1 VLSLAQALAAL
12 PDTAD
17 GIAAHL
23 TAQGIRGR
31 RGSACT
37 CPFAS
42 YLTSLGLADPV
53 VSVLGIGALIDGK
66 HRRVPIRS
74 AALEFVRRFDG
85 GEWPELVLD
94 DTAEVD
100 RG

>member
-1 VLSLAQALAAL
+1 MNLAQALAEL
-12 PDTAD
+12 SDPD

-23 TAQGIRGR
+23 LARGIRGR
-31 RGSACT
+31 RGSACV
-37 CPFAS
+37 CPLAA
-42 YLTSLGLADPV
+42 YLTSLGFGDPT

-66 HRRVPIRS
+66 HRRTPIRS
-74 AALEFVRRFDG
+74 AALEFIRRFDS

-94 DTAEVD
+94 DAAEVD